1 MEKEISKSEG
11 LKDEMKKKY
20 HFGEGTVIP
29 DGFITKNCGE
39 YALKELGR
47 LIDRLKG
54 LDAKF
59 YSAKGLAKIWKD
71 GIQFL

>member
-11 LKDEMKKKY
+11 LKGEMKEKY

-29 DGFITKNCGE
+29 DKFITKNCGE
-39 YALKELGR
+39 YALKELGK
-47 LIDRLKG
+47 LIDKLKG

-59 YSAKGLAKIWKD
+59 YSAKGIAKIWKE
-71 GIQFL
+71 